1 MDGTQVR
8 FKSWVT
14 ERIQIIQSSANGSTK
29 PTLRPRR
36 SDVSARYNCN
46 NELILLKEEIVF
58 RNLDPA
64 TYFEDGKRKTGKFF
78 FFHFMFFYFPL

>member
-1 MDGTQVR
+1 MDGTQVG

-29 PTLRPRR
+29 SSSSRTAKR
-36 SDVSARYNCN
+36 SDTSARYNCN

-64 TYFEDGKRKTGKFF
+64 TFFEDGKRKIG
-78 FFHFMFFYFPL
+78 